1 MKKVNYI
8 IIGIIFFF
16 FVYFLITLSSDIYDG
31 IKNKE
36 IDNLQVK
43 IKNKNDN
50 KDYILG
56 KKEIFN
62 LRKELNNYNK
72 RNLFFL
78 NDNNDKGYYMKDDN
92 TIISNYYSKLN
103 YKSISDSVIDFS
115 KFLSDQNI
123 DFLYL
128 ENPYKS
134 SGEKNELEKYNFNYD
149 IQTFNKMYK
158 RFEKNGVDYIDT
170 NKVVNNFDN
179 KYESKYYKGDYH
191 WTSETAKNFSQY
203 FANYLNKNYKYD
215 LDIDILN
222 DKNFS
227 IIKHDKSYA
236 GYYTRGFGF
245 GNRFYDDISFYYYN
259 KDSNFKATYD
269 EKIKIGTFNEVM
281 YRNPVK
287 LKGEDDELIAAT
299 LYESQMDG
307 IHKIKHIENLN
318 SKSDKSIFVISDS
331 QFFPM
336 WLFVSLLFKDT
347 TVIDIRKENGNFD
360 TSVRKYIKNN
370 KPDLVIYM
378 IETFKTD
385 DFKRILN

>member
-128 ENPYKS
+128 ENQPKPYP
-134 SGEKNELEKYNFNYD
+134 Y
-149 IQTFNKMYK
+149 
-158 RFEKNGVDYIDT
+158 
-170 NKVVNNFDN
+170 
-179 KYESKYYKGDYH
+179 
-191 WTSETAKNFSQY
+191 
-203 FANYLNKNYKYD
+203 
-215 LDIDILN
+215 
-222 DKNFS
+222 
-227 IIKHDKSYA
+227 
-236 GYYTRGFGF
+236 
-245 GNRFYDDISFYYYN
+245 
-259 KDSNFKATYD
+259 
-269 EKIKIGTFNEVM
+269 
-281 YRNPVK
+281 
-287 LKGEDDELIAAT
+287 
-299 LYESQMDG
+299 
-307 IHKIKHIENLN
+307 
-318 SKSDKSIFVISDS
+318 
-331 QFFPM
+331 
-336 WLFVSLLFKDT
+336 
-347 TVIDIRKENGNFD
+347 
-360 TSVRKYIKNN
+360 
-370 KPDLVIYM
+370 
-378 IETFKTD
+378 
-385 DFKRILN
+385 